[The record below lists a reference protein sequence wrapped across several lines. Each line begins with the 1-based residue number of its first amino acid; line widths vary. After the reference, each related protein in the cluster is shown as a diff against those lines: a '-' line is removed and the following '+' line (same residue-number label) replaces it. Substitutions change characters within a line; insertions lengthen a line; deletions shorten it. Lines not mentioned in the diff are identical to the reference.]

1 MFLSQN
7 IALMPTIVRGPY
19 FGFAQIFEAE
29 DSMSSNYNALQ
40 VKVDKQFTRGLSF
53 GAAYTYSKSIDGASD
68 FFGSGANGTT
78 IFPQNNYD
86 TAAEKGLSDF
96 DIRHRFVF
104 NYIYSFPNMKSMW
117 SAIPDRLGN
126 GWQISGIVT
135 AQTGQPFSVL
145 TGADESSTG
154 LGDDRANVSGNPN
167 SGPHTVAEYFNTA
180 DFSLNAPLTFGD
192 SGRNIVIGPKFVNVD
207 FALMK
212 NTELTERLKMQFRT
226 EFFNI
231 LNHPNF
237 ALPNNVL
244 TSPSFGALYQTPDV
258 AQNNVGLGSGGPRL
272 IQFGLKFIF

>member
-1 MFLSQN
+1 
-7 IALMPTIVRGPY
+7 MPSIVRGPY

-29 DSMSSNYNALQ
+29 DSMSSAYNSLQ
-40 VKVDKQFTRGLSF
+40 VKLDKQLSHGLTF

-104 NYIYSFPNMKSMW
+104 NYIYSIP
-117 SAIPDRLGN
+117 SAKNLWQAVPERLGG
-126 GWQISGIVT
+126 GWQVSGIIT

-145 TGADESSTG
+145 TGADQSSTG
-154 LGDDRANVSGNPN
+154 LGDDRADVSGDPN
-167 SGPHTVAEYFNTA
+167 AGPHTVAKFFNTSA
-180 DFSLNAPLTFGD
+180 FTLNAPLTFGN
-192 SGRNIVIGPKFVNVD
+192 SGRNIVTGPGFTGVD

-212 NTELTERLKMQFRT
+212 NTVITERVNMQFRA

-231 LNHPNF
+231 FNHPNF

-244 TSPSFGALYQTPDV
+244 TSPSFGALFQTPDV

-272 IQFGLKFIF
+272 IQFGLKFLF